1 MKENYYGIYLGI
13 DAHLKRYEKKRDGSE
28 ESPYEIMLN
37 ILQAPYCDFNNYDD
51 FLAALQE
58 AITPEEAEAWCAF
71 PDFNYMTRPIS
82 VEEASVSVRSE
93 MKLQLEGLAKSLAE
107 KKFLYEDFDT
117 NGTAI
122 YMRTYLF
129 DIACREIFEANDT
142 KMYKA
147 CLDWWMYL
155 VDGQGSAKLRAPLP
169 EYRVLPHEGT
179 LTGKDE
185 YGRIPMN
192 LEIPDNREVL
202 PMDLAEELL
211 KERHSIAVIDCVCRT
226 ARDRSN
232 KRTCDYTPNGVCF
245 IFDHLADGEIA
256 VGNARAVSV
265 EEAKQLLR
273 QCRDAGL
280 VQSISDAKKPLSLCN
295 CCSCC
300 CVCLVSIKRHED
312 TLIRASR
319 FLADSVYREKCVSCG
334 LCVKACPMEA
344 ITLENGVV
352 QIKGQSCIGCGICAS
367 RCPKAVIKML
377 QRFGADDRFARDT
390 IDRIYL

>member
-1 MKENYYGIYLGI
+1 MKENYYGIYLGV
-13 DAHLKRYEKKRDGSE
+13 DAYLKRYEKKRDGIE
-28 ESPYEIMLN
+28 ETPYETMLN

-58 AITPEEAEAWCAF
+58 AITPEEAEAWYAF
-71 PDFNYMTRPIS
+71 PDFAYSARPIS
-82 VEEASVSVRSE
+82 LEEASASVRPVL
-93 MKLQLEGLAKSLAE
+93 KHKLEGLAKNLAK
-107 KKFLYEDFDT
+107 KKFLYEDFDE

-122 YMRTYLF
+122 YIRTYLF
-129 DIACREIFEANDT
+129 DIACREIFEQNDT

-169 EYRVLPHEGT
+169 EYRILSHEGA

-185 YGRIPMN
+185 HGRIPMN

-211 KERHSIAVIDCVCRT
+211 KERQSIAVIDCVCRV
-226 ARDRSN
+226 ARNRSST
-232 KRTCDYTPNGVCF
+232 RTCDYTPNEVCF

-256 VGNARAVSV
+256 AGNARAVSV
-265 EEAKQLLR
+265 EEAKKILYN
-273 QCRDAGL
+273 CRDAGL

-300 CVCLVSIKRHED
+300 CVCLVSMKRYED
-312 TLIRASR
+312 TLVRASR
-319 FLADSVYREKCVSCG
+319 FLANSVHGEKCVGCG
-334 LCVKACPMEA
+334 LCAKACPMEV
-344 ITLENGVV
+344 ITLENGVA
-352 QIKGQSCIGCGICAS
+352 QIKGQNCIGCGICAS
-367 RCPKAVIKML
+367 RCPKAVIKMTL
-377 QRFGADDRFARDT
+377 RDGADDRFARNT

>member
-1 MKENYYGIYLGI
+1 MTKE
-13 DAHLKRYEKKRDGSE
+13 K
-28 ESPYEIMLN
+28 SPYETMLN

-58 AITPEEAEAWCAF
+58 AITPDEAEAWYAF
-71 PDFNYMTRPIS
+71 PDFSYAARPSS
-82 VEEASVSVRSE
+82 VEEASASVRPE
-93 MKLQLEGLAKSLAE
+93 VKDQLERLAQSLAE

-122 YMRTYLF
+122 YIRTYLF
-129 DIACREIFEANDT
+129 DIACREIFEQNET

-155 VDGQGSAKLRAPLP
+155 VDGKGSAKLRAPLP
-169 EYRVLPHEGT
+169 EYRVLSHEGA
-179 LTGKDE
+179 LTGKSE

-211 KERHSIAVIDCVCRT
+211 KERHSIAVIDCVCRV
-226 ARDRSN
+226 ARDRSDT
-232 KRTCDYTPNGVCF
+232 RTCDYPSKEICF

-256 VGNARAVSV
+256 AGNARAVSV
-265 EEAKQLLR
+265 EEAEEILHN
-273 QCRDAGL
+273 CRDAGL
-280 VQSISDAKKPLSLCN
+280 VQSISDAKEPLSLCN

-300 CVCLVSIKRHED
+300 CVCLVAMKRYDD

-319 FLADSVYREKCVSCG
+319 FLADSIHSERCVSCG
-334 LCVKACPMEA
+334 ICANACPMEA
-344 ITLENGVV
+344 ITLENGVA
-352 QIKGQSCIGCGICAS
+352 QIKGHGCVGCGICAS
-367 RCPKAVIKML
+367 QCPNAVIKMI
-377 QRFGADDRFARDT
+377 QRIGADASFARDT